1 MTTLLITHPVCLK
14 HENPP
19 GHPERVPRLERLLAA
34 LDGAEYEGLLREE
47 APLASRDDLL
57 LVHPDEHIDAVEAA
71 APEQGWAAVD
81 SDTFICPAT
90 PEAAKRAAGA
100 AMHAVDRVMAGE
112 VGNAFCAVRPPGH
125 HAERSRAMGF
135 CFFGSVVVGARH
147 ALERHGLERLSI
159 VDFDVHHGNGTQ
171 DLVSD
176 DPRIQFVSTHQMPL
190 YPGTGSK
197 SETGCGNIVNI
208 PLDPGTDGAA
218 YREIFERHAVPAID
232 GFKPQMVIVSA
243 GFDAH
248 RADPLAQVDL
258 EDEDFVW
265 VTDALLDLAESHADG
280 RLVSSL
286 EGGYDLDALASAG
299 ALHIRALMERG

>member
-1 MTTLLITHPVCLK
+1 MSTLLITHPVCLK

-19 GHPERVPRLERLLAA
+19 GHPERVARLERLLAA
-34 LDGAEYEGLLREE
+34 LDGPEYKALLREE
-47 APLASRDDLL
+47 APLASREDLL
-57 LVHPDEHIDAVEAA
+57 LAHPEVHPYAMDEIE
-71 APEQGWAAVD
+71 PEQGWVGID
-81 SDTFICPAT
+81 SDTFMCPAT

-100 AMHAVDRVMAGE
+100 AVCAVDRVMAGE
-112 VGNAFCAVRPPGH
+112 AGNAFCAVRPPGH
-125 HAERSRAMGF
+125 HAERVKAMGF
-135 CFFGSVVVGARH
+135 CFFGNVVVGARH
-147 ALERHGLERLSI
+147 ALERHGLERVSI

-171 DLVSD
+171 DLVYD

-190 YPGTGSK
+190 YPGTGSR
-197 SETGCGNIVNI
+197 SESGCGNVVNI
-208 PLDPGTDGAA
+208 PLDPGTGGAA
-218 YREIFERHAVPAID
+218 YREIFEEQALPAVD

-248 RADPLAQVDL
+248 RADPLAQIDL

-265 VTDALLDLAESHADG
+265 VTEALLDLAESHAND

-299 ALHIRALMERG
+299 ALHVKALMERS